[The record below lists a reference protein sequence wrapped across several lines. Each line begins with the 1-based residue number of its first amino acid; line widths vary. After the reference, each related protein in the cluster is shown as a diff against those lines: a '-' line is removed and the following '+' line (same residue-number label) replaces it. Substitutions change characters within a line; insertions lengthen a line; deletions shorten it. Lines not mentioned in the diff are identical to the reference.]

1 MYKALKH
8 RMLSYFIR
16 LKSVFD
22 FSIVYILLDYLKQDS
37 NHKIKILQFNH
48 CSFNLVYILIIYDLP
63 NLKNT
68 LNAENVIPDLIFIKN
83 NNNN

>member
-8 RMLSYFIR
+8 RILLYFIR

-22 FSIVYILLDYLKQDS
+22 FSIVYILLDYKSQDN

-48 CSFNLVYILIIYDLP
+48 CSFNLVYILIIYNLP
-63 NLKNT
+63 ILKNT
-68 LNAENVIPDLIFIKN
+68 LNAENVMPNLIFIKN
-83 NNNN
+83 YNN